1 MNQISINPLPPSPS
15 LQLLLTLTVN
25 LKREDNN
32 CNRHGNTGFQLYPA
46 CRQLKFNQPAAPSA
60 TAPEKLERLVTA
72 AIRGRY
78 SHGPNDGGTPIH
90 VSGHRTVLT
99 DQTVDTRRL
108 AQALVVAPCT
118 GATLARLAAGLSDT
132 PVTLAAKSLLRV
144 GSPVVLAVSTNDGLG
159 ASGENMARLC
169 QRKHYYFV
177 PYGQDDPFAKP
188 QSLKADLA
196 LLPAAVDAALRGEQ
210 LQPVLLGQRN
220 A

>member
-1 MNQISINPLPPSPS
+1 MIFNSNVHIQLRYYKPNIPIKRSMNQISINPLPPSPS

-99 DQTVDTRRL
+99 DQTVDKERTFPVKTTRRSI
-108 AQALVVAPCT
+108 LVGNVHT
-118 GATLARLAAGLSDT
+118 
-132 PVTLAAKSLLRV
+132 V
-144 GSPVVLAVSTNDGLG
+144 
-159 ASGENMARLC
+159 
-169 QRKHYYFV
+169 
-177 PYGQDDPFAKP
+177 
-188 QSLKADLA
+188 
-196 LLPAAVDAALRGEQ
+196 
-210 LQPVLLGQRN
+210 
-220 A
+220 

>member
-1 MNQISINPLPPSPS
+1 MHKRIIRKFLIFNSNVHIQLRYYKHNIPIKRSMNQISINPLPPSPS

-99 DQTVDTRRL
+99 DQTVDKERTFPVKTTRRSI
-108 AQALVVAPCT
+108 LVGNVHT
-118 GATLARLAAGLSDT
+118 
-132 PVTLAAKSLLRV
+132 V
-144 GSPVVLAVSTNDGLG
+144 
-159 ASGENMARLC
+159 
-169 QRKHYYFV
+169 
-177 PYGQDDPFAKP
+177 
-188 QSLKADLA
+188 
-196 LLPAAVDAALRGEQ
+196 
-210 LQPVLLGQRN
+210 
-220 A
+220 